1 MQVLIAVGEPGADAE
16 RLQRLSDGVRAELL
30 DLDVDDVRPVR
41 TGEVPPGARAVDAA
55 AVGAFIVSLGGSA
68 ESLQQIFTAL
78 RSWVGRSRAPR
89 SIEMTIGDKTLRIS
103 DASLDQQERLIKTFV
118 ELVRED

>member
-16 RLQRLSDGVRAELL
+16 RLQRLSDGARAELL

-55 AVGAFIVSLGGSA
+55 AVGAFVVSLGGSA
-68 ESLQQIFTAL
+68 EALTQILTAL
-78 RSWVGRSRAPR
+78 RRWVGRSRAPR
-89 SIEMTIGDKTLRIS
+89 SVEMTIGDKTLRIS
-103 DASLDQQERLIKTFV
+103 DASLDQQDRLIEKFV

>member
-1 MQVLIAVGEPGADAE
+1 MRLLIAIGEPGADAE
-16 RLQRLSDGVRAELL
+16 RLQSLSDGVRTELL
-30 DLDVDDVRPVR
+30 ELDVDEVRPVR

-55 AVGAFIVSLGGSA
+55 AVGAFVVSLGGSA
-68 ESLQQIFTAL
+68 EALNQILTAL

-89 SIEMTIGDKTLRIS
+89 SVEMTVGDKTLRIS
-103 DASLDQQERLIKTFV
+103 DASLDQQDRLIDTFV